1 MKIVIMAD
9 NRKNEL
15 LVNFCIAYR
24 QLLSKHTL
32 ISLHNT
38 ATLLESAAEL
48 NVVGLSTDYSGGFD
62 QLAQVHRCRFPLQ
75 VGVRRDDN
83 FLY

>member
-48 NVVGLSTDYSGGFD
+48 NVVGLSTDYSGAFD
-62 QLAQVHRCRFPLQ
+62 QLASRA
-75 VGVRRDDN
+75 
-83 FLY
+83 

>member
-1 MKIVIMAD
+1 MKIVVMAD

-38 ATLLESAAEL
+38 ATLLDKSLSENMLSEEVFYLDREQGKIQYLVGEKEL
-48 NVVGLSTDYSGGFD
+48 LMTM
-62 QLAQVHRCRFPLQ
+62 P
-75 VGVRRDDN
+75 
-83 FLY
+83 